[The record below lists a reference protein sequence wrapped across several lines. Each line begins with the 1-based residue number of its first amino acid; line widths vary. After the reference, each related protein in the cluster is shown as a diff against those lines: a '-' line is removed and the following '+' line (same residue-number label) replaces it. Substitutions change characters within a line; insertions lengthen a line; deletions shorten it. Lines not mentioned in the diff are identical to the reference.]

1 MAKLYLVRH
10 GKAKADW
17 HEDLNPGLDDLGR
30 EQAKET
36 ARDLASL
43 GPLPIVSSPLRRA
56 LETAAPL
63 GEAWK
68 GNPRIDTRVG
78 EIPFPG
84 KDPTERILWLRKVMA
99 QNWSGLAP
107 NLQVWRESVLE
118 ALRSLETDSVVFTHF
133 IAINVAAGA
142 ASGNDRVVS
151 FQPAN
156 GSVTIIETKGN
167 RISLI
172 KPGLEAD
179 SQVL

>member
-17 HEDLNPGLDDLGR
+17 HEDLNPGLDDLGW
-30 EQAKET
+30 EQAKAT
-36 ARDLASL
+36 ARALASL

-63 GEAWK
+63 GEAWN
-68 GNPRIDTRVG
+68 GNPRIDPRFG

-84 KDPTERILWLRKVMA
+84 KDPVERIRWLREVMA

-107 NLQVWRESVLE
+107 HLQTWRDTVLE
-118 ALRSLETDSVVFTHF
+118 ALRSLDTDSVVFTHF
-133 IAINVAAGA
+133 IAINVAVGA
-142 ASGNDRVVS
+142 ASGNHRVVC
-151 FQPAN
+151 FWPAN
-156 GSVTIIETKGN
+156 GSVTIMETEGSGLN
-167 RISLI
+167 LI
-172 KPGLEAD
+172 RAGLEAA